1 MLLFC
6 LENSLWNVKL
16 KRELIFCL
24 FLWGKMVIIILVM
37 NFSGDVVF
45 IVLLYNGLMIM
56 GFYFCVYLLKKMNI
70 CILFILI
77 RWKIDLKWY

>member
-6 LENSLWNVKL
+6 WENSLWKVKL
-16 KRELIFCL
+16 KSELIFCL

-56 GFYFCVYLLKKMNI
+56 GFYFCV
-70 CILFILI
+70 
-77 RWKIDLKWY
+77 